1 MFLVDSHCHI
11 DDLDYK
17 KLHININ
24 DVLDKAKKK
33 MFMQF

>member
-11 DDLDYK
+11 DDLDYQQ
-17 KLHININ
+17 LHCNIN

-33 MFMQF
+33 MFL